1 MNKQE
6 IFNQVYLGLKSQ
18 GFKRS
23 TAFADE
29 HVGTCRYRGYDGRK
43 CAIGHLI
50 SDEEYSIDLEGSGI
64 YYLLKHTFTDISPP
78 FPVLKMKSFFERLEI
93 NNCTDHIDFLRSL
106 QRVHDEFEDMQAGLK
121 SIAATHGLTIP
132 EDAQ

>member
-29 HVGTCRYRGYDGRK
+29 FVGTCRYRGYDGRK

-50 SDEEYSIDLEGSGI
+50 SDEEYSTELEGSGI
-64 YYLLKHTFTDISPP
+64 YYLAKHIP
-78 FPVLKMKSFFERLEI
+78 KMKSFFQRLEI
-93 NNCTDHIDFLRSL
+93 NDCADDIDFLRSL
-106 QRVHDEFEDMQAGLK
+106 QLAHDEFEDMRAGLK
-121 SIAATHGLTIP
+121 SIATTHGLTIP
-132 EDAQ
+132 KDSQ

>member
-18 GFKRS
+18 GFKKS

-29 HVGTCRYRGYDGRK
+29 SVGTCRYRGYNGRK

-50 SDEEYSIDLEGSGI
+50 SDEEYSIELEGAGI
-64 YYLLKHTFTDISPP
+64 VYLIKNAFGPHLKPKK
-78 FPVLKMKSFFERLEI
+78 VKSFFERLEI
-93 NNCTDHIDFLRSL
+93 NNCADDIDFLRSL
-106 QRVHDEFEDMQAGLK
+106 QYVHDESEDIRAGLK

-132 EDAQ
+132 I